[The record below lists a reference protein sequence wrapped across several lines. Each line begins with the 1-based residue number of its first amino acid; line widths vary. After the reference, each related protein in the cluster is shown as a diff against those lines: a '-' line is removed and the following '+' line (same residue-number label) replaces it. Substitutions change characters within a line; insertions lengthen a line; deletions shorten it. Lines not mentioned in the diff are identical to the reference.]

1 MLRVRIKMR
10 SGASA
15 AFPQNT
21 TIVKGAGVT
30 RSLGPRSITRGK
42 AVLTKVC
49 AYKPI

>member
-1 MLRVRIKMR
+1 MSRICINLRP
-10 SGASA
+10 SAST
-15 AFPQNT
+15 AFPQSIT
-21 TIVKGAGVT
+21 AAKEAGVG